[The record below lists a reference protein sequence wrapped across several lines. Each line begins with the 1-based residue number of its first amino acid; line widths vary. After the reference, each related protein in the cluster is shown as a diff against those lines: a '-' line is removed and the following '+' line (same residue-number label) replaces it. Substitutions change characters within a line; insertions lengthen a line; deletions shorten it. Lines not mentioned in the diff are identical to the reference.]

1 MSHLIPA
8 FSSVIVPV
16 VVLEQADDALPMAEA
31 LLEGGIDVIEVTLRR
46 PGGLPGIAKI
56 ARQLPD
62 ICVGA
67 GTLLSADDVKRAI
80 DAGAGFGLSPGS
92 SPTLVDAVL
101 ELGLPFIPGVATP
114 SDIMQ
119 AHDAGFSLMKLF
131 PAAQLGGIDMLKA
144 LQGPFANVRFCPT
157 GGVNLANLLSYL
169 ALPNVAMVGGS
180 WLTPASAVARRQWHE
195 ITALA
200 RQAAITAAQASHQ
213 S

>member
-157 GGVNLANLLSYL
+157 GGVNLANLSSYL

>member
-1 MSHLIPA
+1 MSHAVPA

-157 GGVNLANLLSYL
+157 GGVNLANLSSYL

>member
-1 MSHLIPA
+1 MSHPIPA

-46 PGGLPGIAKI
+46 PGGLPGIEKI

-67 GTLLSADDVKRAI
+67 GTLLSADDVARAR
-80 DAGAGFGLSPGS
+80 DAGASFGLSPGS

>member
-1 MSHLIPA
+1 MSHPIPA

-80 DAGAGFGLSPGS
+80 AAGAGFGLSPGS

-157 GGVNLANLLSYL
+157 GGVNLANLSSYL

>member
-16 VVLEQADDALPMAEA
+16 VVLEKADDALPMAQA

-46 PGGLPGIAKI
+46 PAGLPGIEKI

-67 GTLLSADDVKRAI
+67 GTLLSADDVKQAI
-80 DAGAGFGLSPGS
+80 DAGASFGLSPGS

-101 ELGLPFIPGVATP
+101 KQGLPFIPGVATP

-144 LQGPFANVRFCPT
+144 LRGPFANVRFCPT
-157 GGVNLANLLSYL
+157 GGVNLANLSSYL

-200 RQAAITAAQASHQ
+200 RQAATTAAQASHQ

>member
-1 MSHLIPA
+1 MSHPIPA

-56 ARQLPD
+56 ARQLPN

-157 GGVNLANLLSYL
+157 GGVNLANLSSYL

>member
-56 ARQLPD
+56 ARQLPN

-157 GGVNLANLLSYL
+157 GGVNLANLSSYL

-195 ITALA
+195 ITAIA
-200 RQAAITAAQASHQ
+200 RQAATTAAQASHQ

>member
-1 MSHLIPA
+1 MSHPIPA

-157 GGVNLANLLSYL
+157 GGVNLANLSSYL

-180 WLTPASAVARRQWHE
+180 WLTPSSAVANGRWHE
-195 ITALA
+195 ITTLA
-200 RQAAITAAQASHQ
+200 RQAVTTAAQASP
-213 S
+213 